1 MFILTTDSS
10 CDLPKKYL
18 KEIGVPYIP
27 LTFIIDGV
35 AYPDDFETDKE
46 YDDFYAK
53 MKSGVMPT
61 TSQISTYAFEEFFEK
76 TANEN
81 PSIDIVHLCLSSG
94 VSGTYNNALSAAKTV
109 SEKCGVKIYVVD
121 TLAAS
126 QGLRL
131 VLDRGVEFRDN
142 GLSTEEAFERL
153 VDISKNLHHWVIL
166 ENLMH
171 LKRGGRISAVKAAIG
186 TLIKLKPIMVADC
199 TGNLFVHKKVIGSS
213 KAVAAL
219 AEGLSQYSSNRV
231 NPRVYIANTDN
242 AELTEKVRQSVLQVF
257 PQAEIILGRVGPVIG
272 SHLGNNC
279 VAIMFEGTQRINEE

>member
-35 AYPDDFETDKE
+35 AYPDDF
-46 YDDFYAK
+46 YAK

-76 TANEN
+76 TANEK

-131 VLDRGVEFRDN
+131 V
-142 GLSTEEAFERL
+142 
-153 VDISKNLHHWVIL
+153 
-166 ENLMH
+166 M
-171 LKRGGRISAVKAAIG
+171 
-186 TLIKLKPIMVADC
+186 
-199 TGNLFVHKKVIGSS
+199 
-213 KAVAAL
+213 
-219 AEGLSQYSSNRV
+219 
-231 NPRVYIANTDN
+231 
-242 AELTEKVRQSVLQVF
+242 
-257 PQAEIILGRVGPVIG
+257 
-272 SHLGNNC
+272 
-279 VAIMFEGTQRINEE
+279 